1 MRVTFGA
8 GLFMTGLLHTASIP
22 ARQYGFMLALMSQ
35 TTSDLPALLHSMAPV
50 MHPGVYAYASLPPG
64 ADAADLETIA
74 SMLEPE
80 GLTVIVTEAQAI
92 KAGLAILFRAS
103 WITLQVHSDLQAVG
117 LTAAVAT
124 ALSQAGISCN
134 VVAGAFH
141 DHLFVPVEAGEAAM
155 AVLKALQQSQQP
167 T

>member
-1 MRVTFGA
+1 MRVIFKA
-8 GLFMTGLLHTASIP
+8 GLFMPELLHIANIP
-22 ARQYGFMLALMSQ
+22 AWQYGFMLALMSQ
-35 TTSDLPALLHSMAPV
+35 ADSDLPALLLSMAPIK
-50 MHPGVYAYASLPPG
+50 HPGVYVFASLPQG
-64 ADAADLETIA
+64 SNAAGLETIA

-92 KAGLAILFRAS
+92 KAGLVILFRAS
-103 WITLQVHSDLQAVG
+103 WITLQVHSDLHAVG

-124 ALSQAGISCN
+124 SLSQAGISCN

-155 AVLKALQQSQQP
+155 AALQDLQQSQQQ

>member
-1 MRVTFGA
+1 MRVIFKV
-8 GLFMTGLLHTASIP
+8 GLFMPGLLHIASIP
-22 ARQYGFMLALMSQ
+22 AQHYGFMLALMSQ
-35 TTSDLPALLHSMAPV
+35 AVSDLPALLQSMAPV
-50 MHPGVYAYASLPPG
+50 KHPGVYVFASLPPG
-64 ADAADLETIA
+64 ANAAGLETIA

-92 KAGLAILFRAS
+92 KAGLVILFRAS
-103 WITLQVHSDLQAVG
+103 WITLQVHSDLHAVG

-124 ALSQAGISCN
+124 SLSQAGISCN

-155 AVLKALQQSQQP
+155 AALLSLNKLQTSN
-167 T
+167 